1 MSQKDWE
8 KKYLSIIEEIEDG
21 YVENDLEGN
30 LTYVNQALCD
40 ILGYSR
46 DEVIGTNHRNF
57 MSEEQVKR
65 NTQVYTQV
73 FRTGRPIRS
82 YVYEA
87 IRKDGKKRMLDVSV
101 SLIRNQTGEPTGFR
115 GIFRDITD
123 LKQAQEEIAVQKRR
137 LEAIFRSV
145 NEGIIS
151 VDPEMRIIEI
161 NQAARKICG
170 LAANLKIGQTFTT
183 SQGYCDNACLDVFQ
197 EVLSKKTSVKE
208 YNIDCS
214 RKDHP
219 SKKLILSSAPLINDQ
234 KKPIGAILVIRD
246 ITRLR
251 DLERQLITRHQ
262 YHNIIGKNKKMM
274 EIYSLLDDLASIETT
289 VLITGENGTGKELI
303 AKALHFSGN
312 RALKPFVTVNCSAL
326 AENLLESEL
335 FGHIKGAFTG
345 ALKDREGRFKTAD
358 KGTILLDEIA
368 DISPRI
374 QLKLLRVLQEK
385 EFEPV
390 GSSKTIKVDVR
401 LIASTNRDLKA
412 LVDKGEFREDLYYRL
427 KVIEINIPPLRER
440 LDDLPML
447 VDHFCKKYNAAFKK
461 QIIGGDENVM
471 KALMNYHWPGNI
483 RELEHVIERAF
494 ILCHGQ
500 TLQLEHLPPEILKR
514 SKKQGTKS
522 FKKASKDS
530 TELSAVL
537 QKTDWNISKAARLMG
552 ISRSTLYRKM
562 TKYKLN
568 PPFPE
573 V

>member
-8 KKYLSIIEEIEDG
+8 KKYLGIIEEIEDG
-21 YVENDLEGN
+21 YVENDLNGN
-30 LTYVNQALCD
+30 IIRANRAFCEFTGYTREELIGKSHRKFVYEDQA
-40 ILGYSR
+40 
-46 DEVIGTNHRNF
+46 
-57 MSEEQVKR
+57 KR
-65 NTQVYTQV
+65 GIQVYNQV
-73 FRTGRPIRS
+73 FKTGKPVKS

-87 IRKDGKKRMLDVSV
+87 VGKYGKKVLLDVSV
-101 SLIRNQTGEPTGFR
+101 SLIRDPTGKPIGFR

-123 LKQAQEEIAVQKRR
+123 LRKAQEEIGVQKSR

-145 NEGIIS
+145 NEGLIT

-161 NQAARKICG
+161 NQAAQEICG
-170 LAANLKIGQTFTT
+170 LAAGLKIGQSFTAIRD
-183 SQGYCDNACLDVFQ
+183 YCDNTCRDVFQ
-197 EVLSKKTSVKE
+197 EVLSKKTSIKE
-208 YNIDCS
+208 FNIECC
-214 RKDHP
+214 RKDQVL
-219 SKKLILSSAPLINDQ
+219 KNLILSSSPLINDLGEH
-234 KKPIGAILVIRD
+234 IGAILVIRD

-251 DLERQLITRHQ
+251 DLERQLIDRHQ
-262 YHNIIGKNKKMM
+262 YHNIIGKNKKMQ
-274 EIYSLLDDLASIETT
+274 EIYRLLDDLADIETT
-289 VLITGENGTGKELI
+289 VLISGENGTGKEVI
-303 AKALHFSGN
+303 AKALHYSGN

-345 ALKDREGRFKTAD
+345 AVKDREGRFRTAD
-358 KGTILLDEIA
+358 RGTILLDEIG

-374 QLKLLRVLQEK
+374 QLNLLRVLQEK

-447 VDHFCKKYNAAFKK
+447 VDHFRKKFNAAFKK
-461 QIIGGDENVM
+461 QIISLDENVL
-471 KALMNYHWPGNI
+471 KVLMNYHWPGNI
-483 RELEHVIERAF
+483 RELEHAIERAF

-500 TLQLEHLPPEILKR
+500 TILLEHLPPEILK
-514 SKKQGTKS
+514 SGKNQGNKPVM
-522 FKKASKDS
+522 KAPNDS
-530 TELSAVL
+530 SELSAVL

-552 ISRSTLYRKM
+552 ISRSTLYRKIGQF
-562 TKYKLN
+562 KLS
-568 PPFPE
+568 PPSPR